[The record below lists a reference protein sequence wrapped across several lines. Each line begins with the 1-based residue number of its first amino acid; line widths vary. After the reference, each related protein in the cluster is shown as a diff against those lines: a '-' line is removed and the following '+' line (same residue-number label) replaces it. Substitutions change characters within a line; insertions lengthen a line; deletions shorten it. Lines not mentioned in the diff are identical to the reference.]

1 MNRSPL
7 KKKDAETAAGT
18 VAPAS
23 PPVAPAAP
31 LTPMMAQYFAIKKD
45 APDALLFYR
54 MGDFYELFFDDAI
67 KAAAALDITLT
78 KRGQHG
84 GDDIPMCGVPFH
96 AYESYLSKLIRSGF
110 KVAICEQLEAPAE
123 AKKRGAKSV
132 VRRGIVRTVTPG
144 TIIEDSLLEARSH
157 NFLASLGLLRGGD
170 EGALAWLDLST
181 GETFVRRVTPD
192 QTSSVLA
199 AISPKELIVPPLE
212 EGDHWAHAI
221 ATATQAGTV
230 TPLPK
235 EHFDSSGGKRR
246 LLDAYKITSL
256 DGFGDFDR
264 ADCAALGGL
273 LGYVELTQAG
283 RMPSLSAPRK
293 VDDVGAMV
301 IDAATQASLEL
312 TKTQSGARKGSLL
325 WAIDETVTGAGARLL
340 AARLTAPLTDPGAIN
355 DRLDGVEYFRNAVDA
370 SASIRQTLKAAP
382 DLSRSLSR
390 LSLERGGPRDL
401 LVIKNALGAARAIAK
416 IISDDK
422 SISQMPTV
430 VSHAASALENASD
443 GGFSE
448 LISELTVALKDDAP
462 MLSRDGGFVAKGYDP
477 GLDQTLSL
485 RDESRRIIAGLEAK
499 YRDQTG
505 VKPLKIKHNNVLGY
519 FVETP
524 PAHGDKIM
532 APPNDEIFIHRQTL
546 ASAVRFTTGE
556 LADLDAKIS
565 RARDEALAREL
576 EIYETLV
583 ARVMD
588 QHLALSNA
596 ATAIAEIDVYAAL
609 AELALAH
616 DYVRPQIDASRA
628 FDISAGRHPVVERA
642 LSAAGEAAFVPNDSV
657 LASDEGA
664 LLWLV
669 TGPNMA
675 GKSTFLRQN
684 ALIAI
689 LAQTGAF
696 VPAARANIGVIDR
709 VFSRV
714 GAADDLAR
722 GRSTFMVEM
731 VETAAILNQA
741 SDRSLVILDEIGR
754 GTSTFDGL
762 SIAWAA
768 VEHLH
773 DKIKCRGLFATHYHE
788 LVVLAERLTR
798 LVNVSM
804 RVREWK
810 GDVVFLH
817 EVGPGAAD
825 KSYGVAV
832 ARLAGLPS
840 RVVARAETIL
850 KDLEARGDGNV
861 DALPLFAAA
870 PTRQDQSEDN
880 DGESASALIDA
891 LSDIDPDALTPKQA
905 LDAIYAL
912 KTLTGK
918 HD

>member
-7 KKKDAETAAGT
+7 KKKTEDAKAGMK
-18 VAPAS
+18 VSAS
-23 PPVAPAAP
+23 SAV
-31 LTPMMAQYFAIKKD
+31 TPMMAQYFAIKEE

-110 KVAICEQLEAPAE
+110 KVAICEQLEDPAE
-123 AKKRGAKSV
+123 AKKRGSKSV

-144 TIIEDSLLEARSH
+144 TIIEESLLDARSH
-157 NFLASLGLLRGGD
+157 NFLASLGLLRGGG
-170 EGALAWLDLST
+170 EGALAWIDLST
-181 GETFVRRVTPD
+181 GELFVRSVTPD

-199 AISPKELIVPPLE
+199 AISPKELIVPPIE
-212 EGDHWAHAI
+212 EGDQWSHGI
-221 ATATQAGTV
+221 ASALEAGTV
-230 TPLPK
+230 TPMPK
-235 EHFDSSGGKRR
+235 EHFDSSSGKRR
-246 LLDAYKITSL
+246 LLDVYKIASL

-283 RMPSLSAPRK
+283 RMPSLLVPRK
-293 VDDVGAMV
+293 VDDVAAMV

-312 TKTQSGARKGSLL
+312 TKTQSGSRKGSLL
-325 WAIDETVTGAGARLL
+325 WAIDETVTGPGARLL
-340 AARLTAPLTDPGAIN
+340 ASRLTAPLTNPDVIN
-355 DRLDGVEYFRNAVDA
+355 ERLDAVEYFQNAADA
-370 SASIRQTLKAAP
+370 SASLRQRLKETP
-382 DLSRSLSR
+382 DISRSLSR
-390 LSLERGGPRDL
+390 LSLGRGGPRDIL
-401 LVIKNALGAARAIAK
+401 AIKDAL
-416 IISDDK
+416 
-422 SISQMPTV
+422 
-430 VSHAASALENASD
+430 ASARVIAAVIADIPSITKAPTSLSVATMSLENAKG

-448 LISELTVALKDDAP
+448 LLSKLSAALQNEVPLLA
-462 MLSRDGGFVAKGYDP
+462 RDGGFVAKGYDP
-477 GLDQTLSL
+477 GLDQTLQL
-485 RDESRRIIAGLEAK
+485 RDESRRLIAGLEAK

-524 PAHGDKIM
+524 SAHGDKLM
-532 APPNDEIFIHRQTL
+532 ASPHDEMFIHRQTL

-576 EIYETLV
+576 EIYEDLV
-583 ARVMD
+583 GDVM
-588 QHLALSNA
+588 QLHSALSAA
-596 ATAIAEIDVYAAL
+596 ATAIAEIDVYT
-609 AELALAH
+609 ALAH
-616 DYVRPQIDASRA
+616 LAAMRDYVRPRIDNSLA
-628 FDISAGRHPVVERA
+628 FEISAGRHPVVERA
-642 LSAAGEAAFVPNDSV
+642 LKESGEASFVPNDSA
-657 LASDEGA
+657 LAHDDAS

-689 LAQTGAF
+689 LAQIGAY
-696 VPAARANIGVIDR
+696 VPASDAHIGVIDR

-788 LVVLAERLTR
+788 LVVLSERLTR
-798 LVNVSM
+798 LINMSM

-817 EVGPGAAD
+817 EVEPGAAD
-825 KSYGVAV
+825 RSYGVAV
-832 ARLAGLPS
+832 ARLAGLPD
-840 RVVARAETIL
+840 RVVKRAEAIL
-850 KDLEARGDGNV
+850 KELEARGKDGGVN
-861 DALPLFAAA
+861 ALPLFAAA
-870 PTRQDQSEDN
+870 PISQEDVADTHN
-880 DGESASALIDA
+880 SPDTVLSDA
-891 LSDIDPDALTPKQA
+891 LGALDPDALTPKQA

-912 KTLTGK
+912 KALTDE
-918 HD
+918 HE